1 MLTRD
6 ELEAFER
13 DGCVGPFRVRSE
25 EAMAQLCR
33 DIQPL
38 LDDPKGPPWANLT
51 MDVHMLNEHVYHLG
65 ADPAI
70 VDRIRSI
77 IGDDVLFWRAWTFVK
92 KPGAKA
98 TGVHRDGRQDQT
110 WPTVDK
116 PRSRVGSIA
125 VWVALEPADL
135 ESGCLWVQ
143 PGSQFIQWQATEIPC
158 YDPVDYWMFP
168 TRSFLAEYDVPSLK
182 IGSKL
187 EIGRGAWPVVSTALR
202 AIGLAQRAKQA
213 MDKRSGSTMK
223 NDFRAPPLTGLTRA
237 EQAMWAE
244 YAGPNVNTITVD
256 ALKRMPAK
264 PRPLVCKAGEFWIF
278 REDMIHTAPGNTTD
292 RRRAA
297 VTFGYASPEC
307 AMHTDRFPVLIH
319 GQNTG
324 SNKLATP
331 SFLAA
336 KPG

>member
-1 MLTRD
+1 MLTQA

-25 EAMAQLCR
+25 EQMAQLCR

-51 MDVHMLNEHVYHLG
+51 MDVHMLNEHVYRLG

-125 VWVALEPADL
+125 RAGSPRLTSFMARLRSPIERLE
-135 ESGCLWVQ
+135 
-143 PGSQFIQWQATEIPC
+143 
-158 YDPVDYWMFP
+158 
-168 TRSFLAEYDVPSLK
+168 RSLVRRQQS
-182 IGSKL
+182 
-187 EIGRGAWPVVSTALR
+187 
-202 AIGLAQRAKQA
+202 
-213 MDKRSGSTMK
+213 
-223 NDFRAPPLTGLTRA
+223 
-237 EQAMWAE
+237 
-244 YAGPNVNTITVD
+244 IT
-256 ALKRMPAK
+256 
-264 PRPLVCKAGEFWIF
+264 
-278 REDMIHTAPGNTTD
+278 
-292 RRRAA
+292 
-297 VTFGYASPEC
+297 S
-307 AMHTDRFPVLIH
+307 
-319 GQNTG
+319 
-324 SNKLATP
+324 S
-331 SFLAA
+331 
-336 KPG
+336 